1 MLSKISWQQFAFAV
15 IVLLFIY
22 YLFIGLTLYR
32 KQLPGLIE
40 RLRKGSPRTKSG
52 ITGTELHIA
61 ARPADND
68 VELPTDIVRVER
80 IINEVRYEILPKA
93 GSHATKEKLLIVFK
107 NYLSGFSNDNLPI
120 PFKTGINQL
129 IVKEVAT
136 QCNVLLDPEEIAA
149 LW

>member
-1 MLSKISWQQFAFAV
+1 MLSRISWQHFAFAV

-40 RLRKGSPRTKSG
+40 RLRKGNPRTKADV
-52 ITGTELHIA
+52 TNTELHIA
-61 ARPADND
+61 AHRND
-68 VELPTDIVRVER
+68 DIELPTDIVRVER

-107 NYLSGFSNDNLPI
+107 NYLSGFSEDNLPI
-120 PFKTGINQL
+120 PFKTGISQL

-136 QCNVLLDPEEIAA
+136 QCNVLFDPSEIAA